1 MDFGYPESLKCFHL
15 CKFLMKNLNAE
26 LGFAWLIMQLFNG
39 AVLNKMLLSV
49 EGY

>member
-1 MDFGYPESLKCFHL
+1 MFSSMRIPYEKS
-15 CKFLMKNLNAE
+15 NAE
-26 LGFAWLIMQLFNG
+26 LGFAWLFMQLFNG